1 MLRTTIGFTFFVFVL
16 RMMMAWAPLGALVA
30 FSAVAV
36 AGAVANDAKRN
47 ITENDLFNF
56 QWIGDPQVST
66 SGNDVV
72 YVAVT
77 VDEKRGDYE
86 SALFRVSTAGGDT
99 RRLTS
104 GKRDSSPRWSPDGKN
119 LAFLRSVE
127 KDGKPQPPQ
136 LWILPMA
143 GGEPWQLTQLPLGV
157 QQPAWSPDGRT
168 IAFLA
173 TANEQDLARANCE
186 QRKDA
191 PDERATVEKCRPV
204 RDSDVKVITRVEYR
218 SNGEGYRNFSRPS
231 HLWVVAFTPEHAERV
246 VPTQLTRGDFD
257 EGEFVWA
264 PDGGRIYFASDRD
277 HEPYYLSG
285 KQRIYSVP
293 SAGGDAV
300 EVSRFA
306 GRLSA
311 LSINPQGT
319 RLAFIGT
326 LSEPVQSHTQSNLWV
341 LELGKLSPA
350 KNLTEKY
357 DGEIGDGI
365 IGDQGTPRAGGGS
378 RPVWSADGNAITVVV
393 AKEGRANLERF
404 DLSSGVMT
412 PVTRGDQA
420 VTNYAANGSQL
431 VVRISNAMELNELY
445 VIGAGAPRRITAVN
459 EKLFSAL
466 KLTPPE
472 AFWYKSFDG
481 RRIHALVQTPPDFDP
496 RKKYPLIL
504 NIHGG
509 PHAAYGFTFFHE
521 MQWMAARGYVVL
533 YPNPRGSTT
542 YGEAFANIIQYR
554 YPGDDYRDLMAGVDE
569 LVRRGSIDEKRL
581 GVTGGSG
588 GGLLTNWAIGQT
600 DRFAAAVS
608 QRDIADWSAWW
619 YSADFS
625 LFQPAWFRKPPF
637 EDPAEYRNRSPMT
650 FINKVKT
657 PTMFILGDVD
667 SRTPAEAGG
676 DQMFRALKYRKI
688 PSVMVR
694 FPGESHDLSRSG
706 KPWHRVERLQ
716 HIVNWF
722 DVYLQDKKVNDYAI
736 MPPATPDLRATPPQ

>member
-1 MLRTTIGFTFFVFVL
+1 MKGFKCGLAACLVWTLFGGQ
-16 RMMMAWAPLGALVA
+16 AALA
-30 FSAVAV
+30 A
-36 AGAVANDAKRN
+36 AGDTRRN
-47 ITENDLFNF
+47 ITEHDLFNF
-56 QWIGDPQVST
+56 QWIGDPQVSS
-66 SGNDVV
+66 SGNDVA

-77 VDEKRGDYE
+77 VDEKRADYE
-86 SALFRVSTAGGDT
+86 TALFRVSVAGGDA

-104 GKRDSSPRWSPDGKN
+104 GKRDSSPCWSPDGKY
-119 LAFLRSVE
+119 LAFLRSTE

-136 LWILPMA
+136 LWVLPMA
-143 GGEPWQLTQLPLGV
+143 GGEPAQLTRLPLGV
-157 QQPAWSPDGRT
+157 QQPAWSPDGKT

-173 TANEQDLARANCE
+173 VANEQDMARAECE
-186 QRKDA
+186 LRKDA
-191 PDERATVEKCRPV
+191 KDEKPTASDKCKPLRE
-204 RDSDVKVITRVEYR
+204 SDVKVITRVEYR
-218 SNGEGYRNFSRPS
+218 FNGVGYRDFAHPRHIWSI
-231 HLWVVAFTPEHAERV
+231 AFAAESAE
-246 VPTQLTRGDFD
+246 PAMPKQLTRGEFD
-257 EGEFVWA
+257 ESEFVWA
-264 PDGGRIYFASDRD
+264 PDGTKLYFASDRD
-277 HEPYYLSG
+277 HEPYYQTG
-285 KQRIYSVP
+285 KRSIYSI
-293 SAGGDAV
+293 SAPGGDAT
-300 EVSRFA
+300 EVTRFP

-311 LSINPQGT
+311 LSVSPQGN

-341 LELGKLSPA
+341 FDLAKPAPA

-357 DGEIGDGI
+357 DWEIGDGI

-378 RPVWSADGNAITVVV
+378 KPIWSADGNAITVVV

-404 DLSSGVMT
+404 DLVSGAIT

-420 VTNYAANGSQL
+420 LTHYAANGGQL
-431 VVRISNAMELNELY
+431 VARISNAMELNELY
-445 VIGAGAPRRITAVN
+445 VISSDAQRRITNVN
-459 EKLFSAL
+459 EKLFTNL
-466 KLTPPE
+466 KLTPPQE
-472 AFWYKSFDG
+472 VWYKSFDG
-481 RRIHALVQTPPDFDP
+481 RRIHALVQMPPDFDA

-509 PHAAYGFTFFHE
+509 PHAAYGYTFFHE
-521 MQWMAARGYVVL
+521 MQWMAAKGYVVL

-542 YGEAFANIIQYR
+542 YGEAFANIIQYK

-569 LVRRGSIDEKRL
+569 LIRRGYIDERRL

-637 EDPAEYRNRSPMT
+637 ENPREYRDRSPMT

-688 PSVMVR
+688 PTVMVR

-722 DVYLQDKKVNDYAI
+722 DIYLQGKKANDYAV
-736 MPPATPDLRATPPQ
+736 MPPAVPDLRATQAQ